1 MRRFAGALLSTL
13 RERRDIALPLG
24 LWVLISA
31 TAAITGPFQTYDLLA
46 PWPRTVYWT
55 FVVGLS
61 VVFGNVQLR
70 VLRRQPTRLRLVGW
84 VPFSVVLA
92 GIFQALN
99 LQVFPQWL
107 GWPDY
112 LWLFSMVLS
121 VCLLLELA
129 DALLRSSHAPRRA
142 QPMLDPTATLLDRL
156 PPDQRGRLIRI
167 EARDHYLL
175 IVTSAGSDLILMRMA
190 DAEAL
195 LAGAD
200 GVRVHRSHWV
210 MKAEVLRHKRRD
222 GRDLL
227 VMSDDSEVPISR
239 NARAVAQEAGLIP
252 LRAVA

>member
-13 RERRDIALPLG
+13 RERRDVALPLG

-46 PWPRTVYWT
+46 PWPRTVYWGG
-55 FVVGLS
+55 VVALS
-61 VVFGNVQLR
+61 VLASVGQLWLFR
-70 VLRRQPTRLRLVGW
+70 NASTFLRLLGW
-84 VPFSVVLA
+84 VPFSVVFA
-92 GIFQALN
+92 GILQAIN
-99 LQVFPQWL
+99 TAVFPHWL

-112 LWLFSMVLS
+112 LWLLGVVLAICFL
-121 VCLLLELA
+121 VELA
-129 DALLRSSHAPRRA
+129 DALLMPTAKPA

-195 LAGAD
+195 LAGVE

-239 NARAVAQEAGLIP
+239 NARAMAQEAGLIP